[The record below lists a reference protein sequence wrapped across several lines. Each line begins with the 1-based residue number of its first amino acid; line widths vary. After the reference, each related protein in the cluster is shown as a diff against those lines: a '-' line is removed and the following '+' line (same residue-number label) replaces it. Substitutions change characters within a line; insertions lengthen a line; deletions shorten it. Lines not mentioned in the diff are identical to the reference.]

1 MLASLAAYLV
11 VGLDVQLDL
20 FAGEGADS
28 GWGEDWSAF
37 LCCCFWGMRFKGDIY
52 LICMVGEVVVV
63 VCVLDVKKKRRDSMV
78 WWWGYVVTARS
89 DGGV

>member
-1 MLASLAAYLV
+1 
-11 VGLDVQLDL
+11 
-20 FAGEGADS
+20 
-28 GWGEDWSAF
+28 
-37 LCCCFWGMRFKGDIY
+37 MRFKGDIY

-63 VCVLDVKKKRRDSMV
+63 VCVLDVKKKMRDSMV